1 MKINFKKIILGG
13 FFLSNLYIWGISIPI
28 EKYTCPIG
36 NEKFEDRYPAQCP
49 TNKFVIFKND
59 FTETELKKYEKVI
72 NSKSYREIPK
82 NASRYYYLARFYELV
97 GEFSDKKIGK
107 AYFDAYFYD
116 RSSESI
122 TKESLQKSIQYLEKT
137 VKTKNDEEALDYLA
151 TLYSETEE
159 YDKMNKILDR
169 LSKLNLEKT
178 VEFYYNLT
186 TIDSNRSDYYDFK
199 NKVRDKAA
207 KKMIASK
214 ALELLQKKLDKDRK
228 NKKEITEKQL
238 LRQAKLYRELD
249 RTSEIDGLFSKAD
262 KKFGKAAALF
272 YMDEPEEFLGFV
284 YNNDILS
291 TEKKLE
297 QAIIYIDKYI
307 SYLDSIEN
315 TEDKKTEKIRALLI
329 KVEANRR
336 LKRFDEAE
344 KILKNI
350 PLKDINKTV
359 KLDYDTL
366 REKVK
371 SKNSEVIQYF
381 PLQIMY

>member
-122 TKESLQKSIQYLEKT
+122 TKESLQKSIRYLEKT

-186 TIDSNRSDYYDFK
+186 AIDSNRSDYYDFK

-262 KKFGKAAALF
+262 KKFGKVAALF

-366 REKVK
+366 KEKVK

>member
-28 EKYTCPIG
+28 EKYICPIG
-36 NEKFEDRYPAQCP
+36 NEKFEDRYPAQGP

-122 TKESLQKSIQYLEKT
+122 TKEALQKSIQYLEKT

-199 NKVRDKAA
+199 NKVTDKAA

-249 RTSEIDGLFSKAD
+249 RTSEIDELFLKAD

-366 REKVK
+366 KEKVK

>member
-122 TKESLQKSIQYLEKT
+122 TKESLQKSIRYLEKT

-329 KVEANRR
+329 KVETNRR

-366 REKVK
+366 KEKVK

>member
-122 TKESLQKSIQYLEKT
+122 TKESLQKSIRYLEKT

-329 KVEANRR
+329 KVETNRR

-344 KILKNI
+344 KILKI
-350 PLKDINKTV
+350 FL
-359 KLDYDTL
+359 
-366 REKVK
+366 
-371 SKNSEVIQYF
+371 
-381 PLQIMY
+381 

>member
-186 TIDSNRSDYYDFK
+186 AIDSNRSDYYDFK
-199 NKVRDKAA
+199 NKVRDKTA

-350 PLKDINKTV
+350 PLKDINKTL

-366 REKVK
+366 KEKVK

>member
-1 MKINFKKIILGG
+1 M
-13 FFLSNLYIWGISIPI
+13 
-28 EKYTCPIG
+28 
-36 NEKFEDRYPAQCP
+36 
-49 TNKFVIFKND
+49 IFKND

-122 TKESLQKSIQYLEKT
+122 TKESLQKSIRYLEKT

-366 REKVK
+366 KEKVK

>member
-1 MKINFKKIILGG
+1 M
-13 FFLSNLYIWGISIPI
+13 
-28 EKYTCPIG
+28 
-36 NEKFEDRYPAQCP
+36 
-49 TNKFVIFKND
+49 
-59 FTETELKKYEKVI
+59 
-72 NSKSYREIPK
+72 
-82 NASRYYYLARFYELV
+82 
-97 GEFSDKKIGK
+97 
-107 AYFDAYFYD
+107 
-116 RSSESI
+116 
-122 TKESLQKSIQYLEKT
+122 
-137 VKTKNDEEALDYLA
+137 A
-151 TLYSETEE
+151 TLYSET
-159 YDKMNKILDR
+159 
-169 LSKLNLEKT
+169 
-178 VEFYYNLT
+178 
-186 TIDSNRSDYYDFK
+186 
-199 NKVRDKAA
+199 
-207 KKMIASK
+207 
-214 ALELLQKKLDKDRK
+214 
-228 NKKEITEKQL
+228 
-238 LRQAKLYRELD
+238 
-249 RTSEIDGLFSKAD
+249 
-262 KKFGKAAALF
+262 
-272 YMDEPEEFLGFV
+272 EEFLGFV

-366 REKVK
+366 KEKVK

>member
-1 MKINFKKIILGG
+1 M
-13 FFLSNLYIWGISIPI
+13 
-28 EKYTCPIG
+28 
-36 NEKFEDRYPAQCP
+36 
-49 TNKFVIFKND
+49 
-59 FTETELKKYEKVI
+59 
-72 NSKSYREIPK
+72 
-82 NASRYYYLARFYELV
+82 
-97 GEFSDKKIGK
+97 
-107 AYFDAYFYD
+107 
-116 RSSESI
+116 
-122 TKESLQKSIQYLEKT
+122 
-137 VKTKNDEEALDYLA
+137 A

-199 NKVRDKAA
+199 NKVRDKTA

-249 RTSEIDGLFSKAD
+249 RTSEIDGLFSKVD

-350 PLKDINKTV
+350 PLKDINKTL

-366 REKVK
+366 KEKVK

>member
-72 NSKSYREIPK
+72 NSKSYREISK

-122 TKESLQKSIQYLEKT
+122 TKESLQKSIRYLEKT
-137 VKTKNDEEALDYLA
+137 VKTKNNEEALDYLA

-186 TIDSNRSDYYDFK
+186 AIDSNRSDYYDFK
-199 NKVRDKAA
+199 NKVRDKTA

-249 RTSEIDGLFSKAD
+249 RTSEIDELFLKAD

-329 KVEANRR
+329 KVETNRR

-366 REKVK
+366 KEKVK

>member
-1 MKINFKKIILGG
+1 MKISFKKIILGG

-122 TKESLQKSIQYLEKT
+122 TKESLQKSIRYLEKT

-159 YDKMNKILDR
+159 
-169 LSKLNLEKT
+169 
-178 VEFYYNLT
+178 
-186 TIDSNRSDYYDFK
+186 
-199 NKVRDKAA
+199 
-207 KKMIASK
+207 
-214 ALELLQKKLDKDRK
+214 
-228 NKKEITEKQL
+228 
-238 LRQAKLYRELD
+238 
-249 RTSEIDGLFSKAD
+249 
-262 KKFGKAAALF
+262 
-272 YMDEPEEFLGFV
+272 FLGFV

-297 QAIIYIDKYI
+297 QAIIYIDRYI

-329 KVEANRR
+329 KVETNRR

-350 PLKDINKTV
+350 PLKDINKTL

-366 REKVK
+366 KEKVK